1 MKRALCLGVALL
13 ALAWVADA
21 CAAPALHAGAF
32 ELRTR
37 IAATRDA
44 LTLDEAELGTRTNVD
59 GALYAGVSLT
69 SWFGLGAS
77 FLGGYESWDPESEAT
92 AAKATDKSWDRSSY
106 GVIPEVTL
114 NLAPSSNVVPYL
126 AAGGGIVFYSGD
138 WVGDES
144 ATVLP
149 RVELGLRWFVTEAAS
164 LNFSAVYSRWSN
176 LEGVKEYEADRI
188 GFGVGIS
195 LFP

>member
-1 MKRALCLGVALL
+1 MKRALSFGVALL
-13 ALAWVADA
+13 ALVRVADA
-21 CAAPALHAGAF
+21 FSAPALHPGAH

-37 IAATRDA
+37 IGATRDA
-44 LTLDEAELGTRTNVD
+44 LALNGADVGIRTNVD
-59 GALYAGVSLT
+59 GALYAGVYLT

-77 FLGGYESWDPESEAT
+77 FLGGYESWEPESDAEAT
-92 AAKATDKSWDRSSY
+92 KAEKDSWDRSSY

-114 NLAPSSNVVPYL
+114 NLAPSSTVVPYL

-149 RVELGLRWFVTEAAS
+149 RVEVGLRWFVTEAAS